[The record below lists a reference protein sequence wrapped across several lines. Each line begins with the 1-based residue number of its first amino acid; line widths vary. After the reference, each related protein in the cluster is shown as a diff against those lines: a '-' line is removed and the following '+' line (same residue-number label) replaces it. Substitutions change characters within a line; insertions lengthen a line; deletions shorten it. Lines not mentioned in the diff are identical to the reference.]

1 MARAWRA
8 EGSQGLGRL
17 AHGVRKA
24 PRGLDGPRMACGRF
38 PKAWMARAWRAE
50 GSQGLGRLAHGVR
63 KVSKSLDGSR
73 MACGRFPGAWM
84 ARASAAW
91 DFEQEINF
99 K

>member
-1 MARAWRA
+1 MDRSLSSCRQAGQNEMARAWRA
-8 EGSQGLGRL
+8 EGSQGLGR
-17 AHGVRKA
+17 
-24 PRGLDGPRMACGRF
+24 P
-38 PKAWMARAWRAE
+38 
-50 GSQGLGRLAHGVR
+50 AHGVR
-63 KVSKSLDGSR
+63 KVSKGLDGSR

>member
-1 MARAWRA
+1 MRW
-8 EGSQGLGRL
+8 L
-17 AHGVRKA
+17 AHGVRKVSK
-24 PRGLDGPRMACGRF
+24 GLDGSRMACGRF

-50 GSQGLGRLAHGVR
+50 GSQGLGRPAHGVR